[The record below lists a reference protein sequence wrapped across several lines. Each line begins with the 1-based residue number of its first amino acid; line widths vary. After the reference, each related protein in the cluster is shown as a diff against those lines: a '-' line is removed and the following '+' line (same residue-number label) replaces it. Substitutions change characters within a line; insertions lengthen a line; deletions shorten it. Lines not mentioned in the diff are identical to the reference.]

1 MMNEIA
7 VLRVVALERVGAF
20 LNFNNEEK
28 DLFLPYT
35 EQTKDL
41 EIGEEVLVFIYE
53 DQQARPISSMKI
65 EKFLKHD
72 PTTELKLEQKVD
84 LIIFDKTD
92 LGYKALINKKFIG
105 VLYNNEVFKPM
116 HYLET
121 CAAYVKKIRDDKKI
135 DLILQPFG
143 NKGADDLGLR
153 ILEALEDNNGSLAI
167 TDKTEPD
174 AIYKIFQVSKK
185 KFKMALGG
193 IYKKRLITIDEKGIH
208 LVKK

>member
-1 MMNEIA
+1 MMNETA
-7 VLRVVALERVGAF
+7 VLRVVALEKVGAF

-28 DLFLPYT
+28 DLFLPYS
-35 EQTKDL
+35 EQTKEL

-53 DQQARPISSMKI
+53 DQQGRPISSMKI
-65 EKFLKHD
+65 DKFLKASD
-72 PTTELKLEQKVD
+72 TSELKLEQKVD
-84 LIIFDKTD
+84 LIIYDKTE

-105 VLYNNEVFKPM
+105 ILYKNEVFKPLQ
-116 HYLET
+116 YLEQ
-121 CAAYVKKIRDDKKI
+121 CVGYVKKIREDKKV

-153 ILEALEDNNGSLAI
+153 IIEALEDNNGFLAI
-167 TDKTEPD
+167 TDKTEPE

-193 IYKKRLITIDEKGIH
+193 IYKKRLVTIDDKGIH
-208 LVKK
+208 LVK

>member
-20 LNFNNEEK
+20 LNFNNDEK
-28 DLFLPYT
+28 DLFLPYG
-35 EQTKDL
+35 EQTKEL

-53 DQQARPISSMKI
+53 DQQARPISSMKVD
-65 EKFLKHD
+65 KFLKAD
-72 PTTELKLEQKVD
+72 PTELKIEQKVD
-84 LIIFDKTD
+84 LIVYDKTD
-92 LGYKALINKKFIG
+92 LGYKALINKKYIG
-105 VLYNNEVFKPM
+105 ILYKNEVFKPLQ
-116 HYLET
+116 YLEN
-121 CAAYVKKIRDDKKI
+121 CVGYVKKIRDDKKI

-153 ILEALEDNNGSLAI
+153 IIEVLEDNNGFLAI

-174 AIYKIFQVSKK
+174 AIYKLFQVSKK

-193 IYKKRLITIDEKGIH
+193 IYKKRLVTVDEKGIH
-208 LVKK
+208 LVK

>member
-7 VLRVVALERVGAF
+7 VLRVVALEKVGAF

-28 DLFLPYT
+28 DLFLPYG

-41 EIGEEVLVFIYE
+41 EIGEEVMVFIYE

-65 EKFLKHD
+65 DKFLKAAD
-72 PTTELKLEQKVD
+72 TSELKLEQKVD
-84 LIIFDKTD
+84 LIIYDKTE

-105 VLYNNEVFKPM
+105 ILYNNEVFKPLQ
-116 HYLET
+116 YLET
-121 CAAYVKKIRDDKKI
+121 CVGYVKKIRDDKKV

-153 ILEALEDNNGSLAI
+153 IIEALEDNNGFLAI
-167 TDKTEPD
+167 TDKTEPE

-193 IYKKRLITIDEKGIH
+193 IYKKRLVTIDDKGIH
-208 LVKK
+208 LVK

>member
-7 VLRVVALERVGAF
+7 ILRVVALEKVGAF

-28 DLFLPYT
+28 DLFLPYG
-35 EQTKDL
+35 EQTKEL
-41 EIGEEVLVFIYE
+41 QVGEEVLVFIYE
-53 DQQARPISSMKI
+53 DQQGRPISSMKI

-72 PTTELKLEQKVD
+72 SSELKLEQKVE

-105 VLYNNEVFKPM
+105 VLYKNEVFKPL
-116 HYLET
+116 HYLEECT
-121 CAAYVKKIRDDKKI
+121 GYVKKIREDKKV

-143 NKGADDLGLR
+143 NKGSDDLGLR
-153 ILEALEDNNGSLAI
+153 IIEALEDNNGFLAI
-167 TDKTEPD
+167 TDKTEPE

-185 KFKMALGG
+185 KFKMALGA
-193 IYKKRLITIDEKGIH
+193 IYKKRLVTIDDKGIH
-208 LVKK
+208 LVK